1 MSISTIV
8 PKRLITGLVP
18 REWKIPLKVGFLLI
32 RNVGSVDVTIW
43 FDNNDV
49 NDGFLVPRDVL
60 MPTINVNDNI
70 FRFKSILPGQLSLL
84 TLG

>member
-70 FRFKSILPGQLSLL
+70 FRFKSLLPGQLSLL
-84 TLG
+84 TWG